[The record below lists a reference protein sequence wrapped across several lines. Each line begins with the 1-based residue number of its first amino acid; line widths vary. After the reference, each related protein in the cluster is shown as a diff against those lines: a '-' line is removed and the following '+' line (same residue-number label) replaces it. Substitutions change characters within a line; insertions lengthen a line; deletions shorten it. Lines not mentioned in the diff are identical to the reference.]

1 MALTKIIVNC
11 ETGVT
16 EEVELTASEIAE
28 LETAREQAETDQA
41 NREAAEAA
49 RATLKASAKA
59 KLLAGQPLTEA
70 EADLLLG

>member
-1 MALTKIIVNC
+1 MALTKIIHNC

-16 EEVELTASEIAE
+16 EEVELTPQELAE
-28 LETAREQAETDQA
+28 LESAREQEEADQVARETA
-41 NREAAEAA
+41 AAEKTA
-49 RATLKASAKA
+49 LKASAKA